1 MKRTLI
7 ILALLILFAS
17 TTVFAQSA
25 YNFFGLGLVG
35 FSTIN
40 AAALEENQGAFF
52 DNALWG
58 INGRIKLSKTFGF
71 AFDLLY
77 LGKMYYYGIINGVY
91 EQGEWYQDGYGTDN
105 WIGPTGWIPLAGA
118 ISGISQEDWA
128 YYHDEFLLTLNIGL
142 YLPLSFLQLYFEMG
156 PLIFFTTPS
165 DAQDPNSYEYDP
177 SFADYYNRKYG
188 DGGLN
193 MGLDFKLGL
202 DIFITRSIS
211 LGMYF
216 CFIEPTIA
224 DFVTGITSD
233 FSGYIKERGYVG
245 LNLMFWL

>member
-77 LGKMYYYGIINGVY
+77 LGTMYYYDFDGT
-91 EQGEWYQDGYGTDN
+91 WY
-105 WIGPTGWIPLAGA
+105 GPTSWYNTVEYA
-118 ISGISQEDWA
+118 SGVSQEDWR

-165 DAQDPNSYEYDP
+165 DAHDPNSSDYDP
-177 SFADYYNRKYG
+177 SFAAYYNKIYG
-188 DGGLN
+188 GGGGFN

-224 DFVTGITSD
+224 DFVKGITSD
-233 FSGYIKERGYVG
+233 FSGYIRENGYVG

>member
-77 LGKMYYYGIINGVY
+77 LGTMYYYNILDPITNQ
-91 EQGEWYQDGYGTDN
+91 ETWY
-105 WIGPTGWIPLAGA
+105 GPTSWYYTVEYAAGVL
-118 ISGISQEDWA
+118 QEDWL
-128 YYHDEFLLTLNIGL
+128 YYHDEYLLTLNIGL

-165 DAQDPNSYEYDP
+165 DEYDYDS
-177 SFADYYNRKYG
+177 SFANYYNSIYG

-224 DFVTGITSD
+224 DFVKGITSD
-233 FSGYIKERGYVG
+233 FSGYIRENGYVG

>member
-77 LGKMYYYGIINGVY
+77 LGTMYYYDYNETWYGPLPWYKIVGYITGV
-91 EQGEWYQDGYGTDN
+91 
-105 WIGPTGWIPLAGA
+105 
-118 ISGISQEDWA
+118 QEDWA

-165 DAQDPNSYEYDP
+165 DEYDYDP
-177 SFADYYNRKYG
+177 SFADYYDSIYG
-188 DGGLN
+188 GGFN

-224 DFVTGITSD
+224 DFVIGITSD
-233 FSGYIKERGYVG
+233 
-245 LNLMFWL
+245 

>member
-25 YNFFGLGLVG
+25 YNFFGLGIVG

-77 LGKMYYYGIINGVY
+77 LGTMYYYDYDGTWYGPLPWYNIVEYITGV
-91 EQGEWYQDGYGTDN
+91 
-105 WIGPTGWIPLAGA
+105 
-118 ISGISQEDWA
+118 QEDWR

-177 SFADYYNRKYG
+177 SFADYYNRIYG

-233 FSGYIKERGYVG
+233 FSGYIRENGYVG

>member
-1 MKRTLI
+1 M
-7 ILALLILFAS
+7 
-17 TTVFAQSA
+17 
-25 YNFFGLGLVG
+25 
-35 FSTIN
+35 
-40 AAALEENQGAFF
+40 
-52 DNALWG
+52 
-58 INGRIKLSKTFGF
+58 
-71 AFDLLY
+71 
-77 LGKMYYYGIINGVY
+77 
-91 EQGEWYQDGYGTDN
+91 
-105 WIGPTGWIPLAGA
+105 
-118 ISGISQEDWA
+118 
-128 YYHDEFLLTLNIGL
+128 

-165 DAQDPNSYEYDP
+165 DEYDYDP
-177 SFADYYNRKYG
+177 SFAYYYDSIYG
-188 DGGLN
+188 GGGFN

-233 FSGYIKERGYVG
+233 FSGYIRENGYVG

>member
-77 LGKMYYYGIINGVY
+77 LGTMYYYGILDPITSQETWYGPLPWYNIVGYITGV
-91 EQGEWYQDGYGTDN
+91 
-105 WIGPTGWIPLAGA
+105 
-118 ISGISQEDWA
+118 QEDWA

-165 DAQDPNSYEYDP
+165 DAHDPNSSEYDAA
-177 SFADYYNRKYG
+177 FAHYYDSIYG
-188 DGGLN
+188 GGGFN

-224 DFVTGITSD
+224 DFVIGITSD
-233 FSGYIKERGYVG
+233 FSGYIRENGYVG